1 MIIKSF
7 ELQRKKIDKKIILFY
22 GQNEGLKKEE
32 IEKIKIKTDKKIF
45 NYEEKQILE
54 NKENFFNEILT
65 GSLFD
70 DQKIIVI
77 NRASEKILSIIE
89 ILLEKKIEDKIILIN
104 AAILDKKS
112 KLRNLFEKDENLICV
127 PFYQDN
133 KETLIRLA
141 QNFFKN
147 LNIPISNENINF
159 LVNKSNDDRQN
170 LKNELIKIQMFL
182 LNKKKVTTN
191 DLTKL
196 INLNEN
202 HSVNKLVDNCLAK
215 NQKTTVNIL
224 NENIFSNDECI
235 MIIRTFLNKSKRLHK
250 LIEKYEESKNVEKS
264 ILSSK
269 PPIFWKDKEIVK
281 KQIIK
286 WSLKQINDLI
296 FEINDMELKI
306 KKNSANS
313 TNFLTD
319 FLIQKS
325 I

>member
-7 ELQRKKIDKKIILFY
+7 ELQRKNIDNKIILFY
-22 GQNEGLKKEE
+22 GENEGLKKEE
-32 IEKIKIKTDKKIF
+32 IEKIKIKTNKKIF

-54 NKENFFNEILT
+54 NRENFLDEILT

-70 DQKIIVI
+70 DQKIII
-77 NRASEKILSIIE
+77 LNRASEKILPFIE
-89 ILLEKKIEDKIILIN
+89 KILEKKIEDKIILIN

-112 KLRNLFEKDENLICV
+112 KLRNLFEKDRNLICV

-147 LNIPISNENINF
+147 LNIPVSNENINF

-170 LKNELIKIQMFL
+170 LKNELVKIEMFL
-182 LNKKKVTTN
+182 NNKKKITTN
-191 DLTKL
+191 ELTKL

-215 NQKTTVNIL
+215 NQKTTLNIL

-264 ILSSK
+264 ILSAK

-281 KQIIK
+281 RQIIK
-286 WSLKQINDLI
+286 WSLKQIKGLI
-296 FEINDMELKI
+296 FEINELELKI